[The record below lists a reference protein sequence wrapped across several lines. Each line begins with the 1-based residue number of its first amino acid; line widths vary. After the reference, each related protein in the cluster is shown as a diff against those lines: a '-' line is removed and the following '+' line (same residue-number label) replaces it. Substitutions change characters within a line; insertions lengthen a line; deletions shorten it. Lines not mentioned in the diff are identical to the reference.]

1 VSIANHLVAVLR
13 DALANLRRCLID
25 RRMAAQGGH
34 PGLPIR
40 NLPYEHCAIMASRF
54 IGSSSMK
61 ISSKLWPIGDQYS
74 ATIRSLRDSIRE
86 RPFAGLK
93 ERLMTVTQNELS
105 VQVAINS
112 WRLVLERANKAF
124 ASLTDEHLLKEIAPG
139 KNRLI
144 YLLGH
149 LTAVHDAMFP
159 ILGLGE
165 RLHPELDAIFISSPD
180 KAGAQPP
187 PAAILRTYWDEV
199 NGKLL
204 SQFATLS
211 EKEWLQRHRSMSEED
226 YVKDPTRNRLAVLL
240 SRTNHLSYH
249 LGQITLALK

>member
-1 VSIANHLVAVLR
+1 
-13 DALANLRRCLID
+13 
-25 RRMAAQGGH
+25 
-34 PGLPIR
+34 
-40 NLPYEHCAIMASRF
+40 
-54 IGSSSMK
+54 
-61 ISSKLWPIGDQYS
+61 
-74 ATIRSLRDSIRE
+74 
-86 RPFAGLK
+86 
-93 ERLMTVTQNELS
+93 

-124 ASLTDEHLLKEIAPG
+124 SNLTEDQLLKEVAPG

-144 YLLGH
+144 YLWGH
-149 LTAVHDAMFP
+149 LAAAHDAMFP

-180 KAGAQPP
+180 KAGAQLPP
-187 PAAILRTYWDEV
+187 VAELRKYWEEV
-199 NGKLL
+199 NAKLL

-211 EKEWLQRHRSMSEED
+211 ENEWLQRHRSMSDED
-226 YVKDPTRNRLAVLL
+226 YSKDPTRNRLAVLL